1 MKAPNLKKWPLSPQ
15 IEGLLFFAQLV
26 DELLFDYT
34 IDTYKIP
41 ALNTRLLAH
50 ELYSSLIE
58 HEDNTL
64 RYGALEPIVK
74 ELKNR
79 LKKDPAVKEILKDYN
94 RILCITLSEN
104 SGFSAPGA
112 GKYIFLTK
120 KSIKSEIP
128 KQYR

>member
-1 MKAPNLKKWPLSPQ
+1 MKAPNLKKWSLSPQ

-41 ALNTRLLAH
+41 AMNTQLLAH

-58 HEDNTL
+58 HENNTI

-74 ELKNR
+74 ELRDR
-79 LKKDPAVKEILKDYN
+79 LNKDPVV
-94 RILCITLSEN
+94 
-104 SGFSAPGA
+104 
-112 GKYIFLTK
+112 
-120 KSIKSEIP
+120 
-128 KQYR
+128 